1 MAKDPYKY
9 FRIEAHDILDQLG
22 KGLLDLE
29 KLGAS
34 AELVARLL
42 RLAHTLKGAA
52 RIVKHAKLAEGA
64 HAMED
69 ALEPLRQGATAPIRL
84 DGALA
89 LLDAMAVEVAAL
101 PKPGAGNKPTV
112 SDVQLLPRA
121 DTAVVDEVL
130 GGLAEL
136 HALVGRL
143 RAAGDPQVIAQR
155 VDQLER
161 ELRSVRQDAE
171 LLRFVP
177 ISTLFTPL
185 ERTARDAAATAAKQ
199 VTFSATGGDVRLDAQ
214 MLGALHAGVVQLVR
228 NAVAHGIETP
238 AVRAATRKSTAGHV
252 EVGVRLHGSKV
263 VVTCTDDGAGVDL
276 DAVRRVA
283 EHRGLERKLDDDQLM
298 RLLLRGGLT
307 TSSSVTELA
316 GRGIGLDVVRETA
329 RQLGGEVTAHT
340 RAGRGAT
347 FAITVPISV
356 ASISALVVEAGGRTA
371 VIPLDAIKRIARLGA
386 HDIVRTG
393 DRLAL
398 PFDDLTIAFAPLA
411 RLLGADE
418 APSHAGSVVVIDD
431 HGTLAAVGVTRTR
444 GVETVVVQVLPA
456 GAPIDPIV
464 WGVALD
470 AEGHPRPVLEPAAL
484 VVAIQRT
491 PVARVAPIVRA
502 LPILIVDDSLTTR
515 MLEQSILES
524 AGYDVD
530 LASSAEE
537 ALDKATRRGYALF
550 LVDVEMPGMDG
561 FAFISE
567 IRARRDLSSIPAILV
582 TSRASPEDR
591 RRGAAVGAQGY
602 VIKSEFDQV
611 QLLGMIRG
619 LVRT

>member
-29 KLGAS
+29 KGGAS

-52 RIVKHAKLAEGA
+52 RIVRHGKLAEGA

-69 ALEPLRQGATAPIRL
+69 ALEPLRDGATAPTRL

-89 LLDAMAVEVAAL
+89 LLDGMTAEVAAL
-101 PKPGAGNKPTV
+101 PKPDAADKPTV
-112 SDVQLLPRA
+112 ADVQVLPRS
-121 DTAVVDEVL
+121 DTVAIDEVL

-136 HALVGRL
+136 HTLVGRL
-143 RAAGDPQVIAQR
+143 RAATDPRVVAQHI
-155 VDQLER
+155 DQLER
-161 ELRSVRQDAE
+161 ELRSVRHDAE
-171 LLRFVP
+171 RLRLVP

-185 ERTARDAAATAAKQ
+185 ERTARDAAAIATKQ
-199 VTFSATGGDVRLDAQ
+199 VTFSATGGDVRVDAHVI
-214 MLGALHAGVVQLVR
+214 GALHGGVIQLVR

-238 AVRAATRKSTAGHV
+238 AIRAAARKSRDGHV
-252 EVGVRLHGSKV
+252 EIEVRLHGSRV
-263 VVTCTDDGAGVDL
+263 VVTCSDDGAGVDL
-276 DAVRRVA
+276 DAVRRAA
-283 EHRGLERKLDDDQLM
+283 ERRGLERDLDDDQLM

-307 TSSSVTELA
+307 TSPSVTELA

-329 RQLGGEVTAHT
+329 RQLGGEVKAHT

-347 FAITVPISV
+347 FSITVPITV
-356 ASISALVVEAGGRTA
+356 ASIPALVVEAGGRIA
-371 VIPLDAIKRIARLGA
+371 VIPLDAVKRIVRLGA

-393 DRLAL
+393 DRLAI

-411 RLLGADE
+411 QLLGAAE
-418 APSHAGSVVVIDD
+418 AHAGSAVVIDD
-431 HGTLAAVGVTRTR
+431 DGMLAAVGVARTR
-444 GVETVVVQVLPA
+444 GVETVLVQVLPV

-464 WGVALD
+464 WGIALD
-470 AEGHPRPVLEPAAL
+470 AEGQPRPVLEPAAL
-484 VVAIQRT
+484 ILAIQRT
-491 PVARVAPIVRA
+491 PAAPVAPITRQ

-524 AGYDVD
+524 AGYDVE

-537 ALDKATRRGYALF
+537 GLEKASRRAYALF

-561 FAFISE
+561 FAFITE
-567 IRARRDLSSIPAILV
+567 IRARRELSSIPAILV
-582 TSRASPEDR
+582 TSRSAPEDL
-591 RRGAAVGAQGY
+591 RRGTAVGAQGY
-602 VIKSEFDQV
+602 VVKGELDQV
-611 QLLGMIRG
+611 QLLAMIRR
-619 LVRT
+619 LVQT